1 MAAIYEGV
9 LAVWPVTP
17 TGEPLG
23 PPRHMTTDSAHA
35 PSWAGD
41 SRHILYQSLD
51 KLRLVDIETGET
63 RDVPVDLK
71 YTPDVP
77 KGRIVLHAGTVVDM
91 KSATPRTGIDIVIE
105 GNRIRSVEPHS
116 AGRHAGGQIVDASGL
131 TAMPGLVEFHSH
143 LQPDF
148 GEAQGRAWLAFGI
161 TTVRSPGNTPYE
173 AVEEREASESAVRIG
188 PRVFGTGFLMEWM
201 RVYYKMGIAISTPAQ
216 FEMELQ
222 RARVLQHDLIKSYV
236 RLPDLQQR
244 RMVEFAHGIGV
255 PVATHEIFPAAL
267 VGVDN
272 TEHTAATSRRG
283 YSPKMSTLQRSYDDV
298 IQLFGKSGRIF
309 CPMISGA
316 GVRRLFE
323 REPALKIDPRFAL
336 YPAWIQQQVA
346 AQPNQGNAPGGD
358 PAGGSGK
365 MVMDVMRAGGLVV
378 AGTDTPNG
386 INLHGE
392 IMAYTM
398 AGMTPYEALKAATV
412 NPAQALGL
420 DAGTIEP
427 GKLADIVIVA
437 GNPLDDVANAHKV
450 KRVIANGR
458 VYDATEL
465 IGGGASRSNSPRR

>member
-1 MAAIYEGV
+1 MR
-9 LAVWPVTP
+9 
-17 TGEPLG
+17 
-23 PPRHMTTDSAHA
+23 RHVGA
-35 PSWAGD
+35 
-41 SRHILYQSLD
+41 
-51 KLRLVDIETGET
+51 E
-63 RDVPVDLK
+63 
-71 YTPDVP
+71 
-77 KGRIVLHAGTVVDM
+77 
-91 KSATPRTGIDIVIE
+91 
-105 GNRIRSVEPHS
+105 
-116 AGRHAGGQIVDASGL
+116 
-131 TAMPGLVEFHSH
+131 
-143 LQPDF
+143 
-148 GEAQGRAWLAFGI
+148 
-161 TTVRSPGNTPYE
+161 
-173 AVEEREASESAVRIG
+173 
-188 PRVFGTGFLMEWM
+188 GTGFAGEANLLATPQPLARWHIFALVVGVGPGLSLQSIPGNIGANHWQYLPLQVFAQPDPQ
-201 RVYYKMGIAISTPAQ
+201 RPWLYVNGNPNQGFVDPSFLTVNLNGLFDSGGSPIPSLQIQVDVFQGPNQHTVFGNAYYGQDGKVVFPPINLGSLLAQ
-216 FEMELQ
+216 PY
-222 RARVLQHDLIKSYV
+222 VL
-236 RLPDLQQR
+236 R
-244 RMVEFAHGIGV
+244 IGV

-323 REPALKIDPRFAL
+323 REPALKSDPRFAL

-398 AGMTPYEALKAATV
+398 AGMRPYEALKAATV

-420 DAGTIEP
+420 DAGTIES
-427 GKLADIVIVA
+427 G
-437 GNPLDDVANAHKV
+437 
-450 KRVIANGR
+450 
-458 VYDATEL
+458 
-465 IGGGASRSNSPRR
+465 